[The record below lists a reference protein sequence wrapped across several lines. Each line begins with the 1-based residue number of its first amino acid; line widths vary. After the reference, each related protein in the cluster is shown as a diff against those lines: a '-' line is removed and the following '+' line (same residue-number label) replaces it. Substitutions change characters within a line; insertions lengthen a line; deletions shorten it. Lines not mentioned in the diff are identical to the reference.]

1 MSAIVEELVMPP
13 DRAVSE
19 ASADETRSDEQEAI
33 YYPITQRDP
42 NDIRTILRLAVAAL
56 GSLA

>member
-1 MSAIVEELVMPP
+1 MSAIVEELVMRP

-19 ASADETRSDEQEAI
+19 ASADETSIEEQDAI

-42 NDIRTILRLAVAAL
+42 K
-56 GSLA
+56 